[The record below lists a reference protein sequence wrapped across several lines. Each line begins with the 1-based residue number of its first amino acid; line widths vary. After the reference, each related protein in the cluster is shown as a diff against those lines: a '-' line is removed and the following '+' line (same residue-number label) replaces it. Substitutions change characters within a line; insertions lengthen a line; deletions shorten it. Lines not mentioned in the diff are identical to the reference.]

1 MIGQRMNVIFRFD
14 IFFSKNFDLE
24 RFRAQMQMSKSDVH
38 SVTEI
43 AKIPAGIFSRS
54 SSSWWLQKSW
64 EWKTSVNYVMR
75 KREKITFFLMLK
87 SGQVD
92 FYIDLS
98 LLKSNNYLSNS
109 YVVSGSVCFLVTQE
123 VCVVVSVFQ
132 DMGVWSLK

>member
-1 MIGQRMNVIFRFD
+1 
-14 IFFSKNFDLE
+14 
-24 RFRAQMQMSKSDVH
+24 
-38 SVTEI
+38 
-43 AKIPAGIFSRS
+43 
-54 SSSWWLQKSW
+54 
-64 EWKTSVNYVMR
+64 
-75 KREKITFFLMLK
+75 MLK

-132 DMGVWSLK
+132 DMSVWSLKITFLHHLFLKWDLIRSIHV